1 MLLSQGRHSVFH
13 CCFVYFLP
21 DPLKFHIPAL
31 LLGRKTR
38 ENDERDSDP
47 AQTPAQAATG
57 VWPGD
62 GEGSSVLS
70 SDLDFRSSCL
80 VVFLHRDCCFPR
92 SIYYRLNEL

>member
-62 GEGSSVLS
+62 GEGSSVLTLTS
-70 SDLDFRSSCL
+70 GQVAWLFFCIETA
-80 VVFLHRDCCFPR
+80 VFHGPY
-92 SIYYRLNEL
+92 ITG